1 MASERVA
8 VVVGVCAHGLAIS
21 RALSRA
27 GIDVIA
33 LEANRDLPGVR
44 TRFARIRFVDDI
56 NGPGLV
62 DALMDLAAE
71 LAGSERPVL
80 FLTNDTM
87 VATVGAAAT
96 RVAQAYRLSW
106 HASANALVPLLD
118 KSAIEARCRETGLH
132 YPKSH
137 VYDDFPGPAMSERGF
152 AYPVIFKPTRPV
164 SAYKTLVMDDPADLD
179 SAWNT
184 LRESLP
190 GLVQEFIPG
199 DDSRICVAALYLSE
213 GRVLARFEGR
223 KLRSRPMG
231 HTTVAVAE
239 RNDLTH
245 ELAKRFFAGLELS
258 GPVALELKRDARDE
272 YWVIEPTVG
281 RTDFWVGLCIA
292 DGVNFPEIE
301 YAATDGATDTAGEQ
315 RDATLWINGERDPA
329 ALLWL
334 LYKRPGA
341 LFKRRITG
349 VYLDVRDFAPWVAWF
364 SRYAAALPGRALRKS
379 GRLLRRVTAGGSG
392 S

>member
-1 MASERVA
+1 M
-8 VVVGVCAHGLAIS
+8 VVGLCAHGLVLVRTLA
-21 RALSRA
+21 RA
-27 GIDVIA
+27 GIDVHV
-33 LEANRDLPGVR
+33 LEANGDLPGVR
-44 TRFARIRFVDDI
+44 TRFARVRFVDDI

-62 DALMDLAAE
+62 DALLDLTRE
-71 LAGSERPVL
+71 LPGGERPVL

-87 VATVGAAAT
+87 VSTVGAAAS
-96 RVAQAYRLSW
+96 RIAEAYRLSW
-106 HASANALVPLLD
+106 HASAEALVPLLD
-118 KSAIEARCRETGLH
+118 KSAIEERCRETGLR

-137 VYDDFPGPAMSERGF
+137 VYAEFPGPAMRERGF
-152 AYPVIFKPTRPV
+152 DYPVIFKPTRPV
-164 SAYKTLVMDDPADLD
+164 SAYKTVVAGGPAELD
-179 SAWNT
+179 SAWAT

-199 DDSRICVAALYLSE
+199 DDSCIYFAALYLAE
-213 GRVLARFEGR
+213 GRVIARFEGR

-231 HTTVAVAE
+231 HTTVAIAE
-239 RNDLTH
+239 SNDLTH

-258 GPVALELKRDARDE
+258 GPVSLELKRDSRDE

-292 DGVNFPEIE
+292 DGVSFPEIE
-301 YAATDGATDTAGEQ
+301 YAAADGSSESVGDQ
-315 RDATLWINGERDPA
+315 RDTTLWINGERDPA

-334 LYKRPGA
+334 SFRRPGV
-341 LFKRRITG
+341 LFRRRIAG

-379 GRLLRRVTAGGSG
+379 GRLLSRVTVGRSG